1 MTSYIYLGAIAF
13 GVVLLGASMVI
24 GGKDVDHGS
33 GDGHGH
39 ADDGAPALGWAP
51 VTSLRFW
58 VFLLAFGG
66 AVGYALQR
74 IGESETIAA
83 GGAIGV
89 GWVSGVLA
97 VTIIRGLTKKSASS
111 QIEATELV
119 GTTGHLVLPVGPGK
133 PGKVRVD
140 VKGRAEDYIANVVD
154 DTGDLPTGTPVL
166 IVAEGDRGS
175 LLVTKHE
182 V

>member
-1 MTSYIYLGAIAF
+1 MGYIYLGAIAF

-24 GGKDVDHGS
+24 GGKDVGGHGS

-39 ADDGAPALGWAP
+39 ADDGAAALGWAP
-51 VTSLRFW
+51 ITSLRFW

-66 AVGYALQR
+66 AVGYTLER
-74 IGESETIAA
+74 VGESATIAA
-83 GGAIGV
+83 VGAIGV
-89 GWVSGVLA
+89 GWVAGVLA
-97 VTIIRGLTKKSASS
+97 VTIIRSLSKKSTSS
-111 QIEATELV
+111 QVDATELV
-119 GTTGHLVLPVGPGK
+119 GTVGQVVLPVGAGK
-133 PGKVRVD
+133 PGKVRVEI
-140 VKGRAEDYIANVVD
+140 KGRAEDYIANIVD
-154 DTGDLPTGTPVL
+154 DAGELPTGTPVL